1 MIQVKK
7 SIVVSIIAS
16 SVIMAGGYKLPEQS
30 LNAIALSDAYVAH
43 TTGADTAY
51 YNPAAMVFM
60 GENQY
65 IEGTLTLAHLPS
77 QEYSLGPLSGKSQTE
92 NLPIPTLFYVA
103 KPIDNLRWGVSL
115 TVPGGLTKKWNTPYQ
130 KLFAEEFTLKNIELN
145 PVIAYKVNDTFSV
158 GAGVRIVY
166 SEGIVKSDGNSIGV
180 NGNIIAPAKR
190 HMEGNTVEFGYNLA
204 LLYKPTT
211 DINFALTYRS
221 NIDLKE
227 EGQANLYFGGVG
239 QQYNANVTVPL
250 PATFDV
256 AISKTWQE
264 KMTLEFK
271 YQRIFWSS
279 YEALDFNYDRPIQ
292 AKLVDFFDKP
302 LMRNW
307 KNTNSF
313 RLGATIKMDNKLT
326 AMFGFGLDESP
337 VPLKT
342 IGFELADSDSRI
354 FSMGFRYQQSK
365 QLSWGASF
373 LVSDKDSL
381 SLTPGVAE
389 NSVLARGGGF
399 SEGGAFL
406 TTIGVAYEF

>member
-1 MIQVKK
+1 MKK
-7 SIVVSIIAS
+7 IIALSVVGSSIV
-16 SVIMAGGYKLPEQS
+16 MAGGYKLPEQS

-43 TTGADTAY
+43 TMGADTAY

-65 IEGTLTLAHLPS
+65 IEGALTLAHLPS
-77 QEYSLGPLSGKSQTE
+77 QEYSFGPLSGESETE
-92 NLPIPTLFYVA
+92 NLPIPTLFYVS
-103 KPIDNLRWGVSL
+103 KPMGNMRWGVSL
-115 TVPGGLTKKWNTPYQ
+115 VVPGGLTKRWKTPYQ

-145 PVIAYKVNDTFSV
+145 PVIAYKVNDKFSI
-158 GAGVRIVY
+158 GAGARVVY
-166 SEGIVKSDGNSIGV
+166 SEGVVKSDGNDAGFPV
-180 NGNIIAPAKR
+180 KR

-221 NIDLKE
+221 NIDLTE
-227 EGQANLYFGGVG
+227 DGQANLYFGGVG
-239 QQYNANVTVPL
+239 QQYNADVTVPL

-264 KMTLEFK
+264 KVTLEFK
-271 YQRIFWSS
+271 YQRIFWST
-279 YEALDFNYDRPIQ
+279 YKALDFNYDRPIQ
-292 AKLVDFFDKP
+292 EDLVDAFDKP
-302 LMRNW
+302 LIRDW
-307 KNTNSF
+307 QDTNSF

-326 AMFGFGLDESP
+326 AMFGIGIDESP
-337 VPLKT
+337 VPLTT
-342 IGFELADSDSRI
+342 IGFELADSDSRV
-354 FSMGFRYQQSK
+354 FSMGFRYQQNEN
-365 QLSWGASF
+365 LSWGASF

-389 NSVLARGGGF
+389 NQILAKGGGF

-406 TTIGVAYEF
+406 TTVGIAYEF